1 MRLFKKNFDFF
12 KTLTDQASKTLE
24 GVEALMQFVSTMDRA
39 AGDWVKT
46 IEEEADEIRRVL
58 IQELNQTF
66 VTPIDREDIFSL
78 SRAIDDV
85 LDYCTTTVYEFEIYE
100 LKSDEQT
107 RTMVAIVLEAAKE
120 LRNAVKHLRDYPKL
134 AGDHAVHAKGHEN
147 RMELAY
153 RLALAELF
161 RGTNAI
167 YMMKMREIY
176 RHLSNAADRADEA
189 ANVIHNIVV
198 KRG

>member
-1 MRLFKKNFDFF
+1 MRLFRKDCDFF
-12 KTLTDQASKTLE
+12 QMLAQQVAKTLE
-24 GVEALMQFVSTMDRA
+24 GVETLKQFVDSMDA
-39 AGDWVKT
+39 HAGNRVKS
-46 IEEEADEIRRVL
+46 IEEDADEIRRLL

-100 LKSDEQT
+100 LKPDD
-107 RTMVAIVLEAAKE
+107 RVKVIVGILLEAAKE
-120 LRNAVKHLRDYPKL
+120 LRNSVKHLKEYPRL
-134 AGDHAVHAKGHEN
+134 AGDHAVLVKGHEN

-153 RLALAELF
+153 RMALAELF
-161 RGTNAI
+161 RGSDAI